1 MDEYRKKGKKD
12 CDCGKEID
20 YAKCVPLSPCPKKIL
35 LECGTTGGTMTFTAA
50 DQTFDAASVTVD
62 TSCFCK
68 PITDLQFS
76 SQVNA
81 VLNPTVSLGETI
93 DAEVVL
99 RYDLICRRDGGSEVT
114 IGCWMFRRFLT
125 VAITSTGANQSLE
138 TIDTFS
144 FNKCICPTS
153 CQGCIDYFVRV
164 TATTVSVGVNVSNT
178 ASATVSMGQ
187 LVAKVQEC

>member
-1 MDEYRKKGKKD
+1 MGDYRKKGKKD
-12 CDCGKEID
+12 FDRKIPYDCGKEID
-20 YAKCVPLSPCPKKIL
+20 CAKCVPLSPCPKKIL
-35 LECGTTGGTMTFTAA
+35 VECGTTGGTMTFTAA
-50 DQTFDAASVTVD
+50 NQTFDAANVTVN

-81 VLNPTVSLGETI
+81 VLNPTSAT

-125 VAITSTGANQSLE
+125 GDADQFFE
-138 TIDTFS
+138 TYDTFS
-144 FNKCICPTS
+144 FNKCICPTA

-164 TATTVSVGVNVSNT
+164 TATTVSIDDNVPDI
-178 ASATVSMGQ
+178 ASATVSNGQ
-187 LVAKVQEC
+187 LVAKIQEC

>member
-1 MDEYRKKGKKD
+1 MGDYRNKGKK
-12 CDCGKEID
+12 DCGKEID
-20 YAKCVPLSPCPKKIL
+20 CAKCVPLSPCPKKIL
-35 LECGTTGGTMTFTAA
+35 IECGTTGGTRTFTAA
-50 DQTFDAASVTVD
+50 NQTFDAASVTVD

-81 VLNPTVSLGETI
+81 VLNPTISVGASI

-114 IGCWMFRRFLT
+114 IGCWTFRRFLT
-125 VAITSTGANQSLE
+125 STPASIDANQSLE
-138 TIDTFS
+138 TYDTFS
-144 FNKCICPTS
+144 FNKCICSTA

-164 TATTVSVGVNVSNT
+164 TATTVTVDDNVPNI
-178 ASATVSMGQ
+178 ASATISMGQ
-187 LVAKVQEC
+187 LTAKIQDC